1 MLFAIPRYLTRLS
14 GARRSLSPR
23 LLPGLAFRLCT
34 PVTSM
39 PTKTDVPARFAR
51 LVTSQVLPKWH
62 LYLLF
67 ACAPLRPA
75 AVSRPARLRGS
86 HRPGPGLNERG
97 SRLWAPARLRLARE
111 PRGCPLTGFL
121 DLLGRCANRPGRR
134 APSTCGDAEVRGVP
148 LLVCCRRGG
157 GVAGRPSRP
166 RHAGAPAPRPLPPRY
181 RPFGSRAVGRRGGSR
196 GRRCA
201 PAVGGRGDHLS
212 PGLRRLG
219 GPARPPCASRGR
231 MPRGAFA
238 RGRFWYRRGGAAWA
252 GAAQP
257 LAVGCLRL
265 GTLPWLA
272 LCPASLSG

>member
-1 MLFAIPRYLTRLS
+1 MVCGRLTPTEGKSATSHKERKKEE
-14 GARRSLSPR
+14 SL
-23 LLPGLAFRLCT
+23 
-34 PVTSM
+34 
-39 PTKTDVPARFAR
+39 TKVP
-51 LVTSQVLPKWH
+51 S
-62 LYLLF
+62 LLF
-67 ACAPLRPA
+67 FGCAPLRPA

-86 HRPGPGLNERG
+86 HRPGTGLNERG
-97 SRLWAPARLRLARE
+97 SRRWAPARLRLARE
-111 PRGCPLTGFL
+111 PRGCRLTGTL
-121 DLLGRCANRPGRR
+121 DLLGRCPEPPGRR

-219 GPARPPCASRGR
+219 GPARPPCAPRGR

-252 GAAQP
+252 RAQCLEVRP
-257 LAVGCLRL
+257 QGWRAQRLAVRPQGRAARGTRSSGTRL
-265 GTLPWLA
+265 
-272 LCPASLSG
+272 

>member
-1 MLFAIPRYLTRLS
+1 M
-14 GARRSLSPR
+14 
-23 LLPGLAFRLCT
+23 
-34 PVTSM
+34 
-39 PTKTDVPARFAR
+39 
-51 LVTSQVLPKWH
+51 
-62 LYLLF
+62 
-67 ACAPLRPA
+67 
-75 AVSRPARLRGS
+75 
-86 HRPGPGLNERG
+86 NERG
-97 SRLWAPARLRLARE
+97 SRRWAPARLRLARE
-111 PRGCPLTGFL
+111 PRGCRLTGTL
-121 DLLGRCANRPGRR
+121 DLLGRCPEPPGRR

-257 LAVGCLRL
+257 LAVGCPRL

-272 LCPASLSG
+272 LCPSSLRG

>member
-1 MLFAIPRYLTRLS
+1 MQQYH
-14 GARRSLSPR
+14 
-23 LLPGLAFRLCT
+23 
-34 PVTSM
+34 
-39 PTKTDVPARFAR
+39 
-51 LVTSQVLPKWH
+51 VLPKWH
-62 LYLLF
+62 LYLVF
-67 ACAPLRPA
+67 GCAPLRPA

-86 HRPGPGLNERG
+86 HRLGTGLNERG
-97 SRLWAPARLRLARE
+97 SRRWAPARLRLARQ
-111 PRGCPLTGFL
+111 PRGCPVTGSL
-121 DLLGRCANRPGRR
+121 DFLGRCANRPGRR

-257 LAVGCLRL
+257 LAVGVPAAWEVAVVGVVSGVPEWLGVRTSASDAARL
-265 GTLPWLA
+265 GATSVSVFADSTEAVTRCHGRLP
-272 LCPASLSG
+272 

>member
-1 MLFAIPRYLTRLS
+1 MLTEARSVVQGTWTSSEDQREISHSTQRKKERKKSYQSGISSFFWLRAAPPRRRLAACAAARLTQAGPRVERAGQPAL
-14 GARRSLSPR
+14 GARASPVGAGAAWMSGKK
-23 LLPGLAFRLCT
+23 LPK
-34 PVTSM
+34 S
-39 PTKTDVPARFAR
+39 ARF
-51 LVTSQVLPKWH
+51 L
-62 LYLLF
+62 
-67 ACAPLRPA
+67 
-75 AVSRPARLRGS
+75 
-86 HRPGPGLNERG
+86 
-97 SRLWAPARLRLARE
+97 RE
-111 PRGCPLTGFL
+111 P
-121 DLLGRCANRPGRR
+121 PGRR
-134 APSTCGDAEVRGVP
+134 PPSTCGDAEVRGVP
-148 LLVCCRRGG
+148 FLVCYRRGG

-257 LAVGCLRL
+257 LAVGCPRL
-265 GTLPWLA
+265 GRLPWLA

>member
-1 MLFAIPRYLTRLS
+1 MRGSLLRMFLSLVFLTASGSTAQRL
-14 GARRSLSPR
+14 
-23 LLPGLAFRLCT
+23 
-34 PVTSM
+34 
-39 PTKTDVPARFAR
+39 TKVA
-51 LVTSQVLPKWH
+51 S
-62 LYLLF
+62 LLF
-67 ACAPLRPA
+67 FGCAPLRPT

-97 SRLWAPARLRLARE
+97 SRPWAPARLRSARQ
-111 PRGCPLTGFL
+111 PRGCPVTGFL
-121 DLLGRCANRPGRR
+121 DFLGRCANRPGRR

-212 PGLRRLG
+212 PGE
-219 GPARPPCASRGR
+219 PATDIARPR
-231 MPRGAFA
+231 PRPRSWFRTCSLQGAHNNEHK
-238 RGRFWYRRGGAAWA
+238 R
-252 GAAQP
+252 P
-257 LAVGCLRL
+257 V
-265 GTLPWLA
+265 
-272 LCPASLSG
+272 

>member
-1 MLFAIPRYLTRLS
+1 MADSKLIPKIVFLTASGSTAQRLTKVAS
-14 GARRSLSPR
+14 LPFFWLRAAPPRRRLAACAAARLTQAGPRVERAGQPALGARASPVGAGAAWMSSGRSPGFPRSL
-23 LLPGLAFRLCT
+23 
-34 PVTSM
+34 
-39 PTKTDVPARFAR
+39 
-51 LVTSQVLPKWH
+51 
-62 LYLLF
+62 
-67 ACAPLRPA
+67 
-75 AVSRPARLRGS
+75 
-86 HRPGPGLNERG
+86 
-97 SRLWAPARLRLARE
+97 RE
-111 PRGCPLTGFL
+111 P
-121 DLLGRCANRPGRR
+121 PGRR
-134 APSTCGDAEVRGVP
+134 ALSTCGDVEVRGVP
-148 LLVCCRRGG
+148 FLVCCRRGG

-219 GPARPPCASRGR
+219 GPARPPCAPRGR

-257 LAVGCLRL
+257 LAVGCPRL